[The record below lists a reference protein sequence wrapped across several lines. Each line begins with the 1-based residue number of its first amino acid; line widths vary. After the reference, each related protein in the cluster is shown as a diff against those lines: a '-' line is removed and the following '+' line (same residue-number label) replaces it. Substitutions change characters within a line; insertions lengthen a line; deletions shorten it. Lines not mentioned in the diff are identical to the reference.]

1 MGEGNVIPAKARSRR
16 QDAEAN
22 IGVADGPK
30 RAPREAAHH
39 PASLLGLEGKVT
51 GFLLSQE

>member
-1 MGEGNVIPAKARSRR
+1 MGEGNVIPAKAHSRR

-30 RAPREAAHH
+30 EAPREAAHH